1 MSIKKTVEST
11 IARATERTVVSWP
24 VFSAVALISVL
35 VHLFA
40 SPDLEYT
47 NLGIRAVFALTSVI
61 PMFAII
67 FLAVLVKLQSQRAK
81 AVLVVSSFFVGGAL
95 RGVML
100 WALLNEIG
108 IVDSLGLGLRLFLGS
123 WNMGITVFIFGYLW
137 NSYLSYVA
145 SIREKS
151 LDNKQLES
159 SLSLIASETRL
170 QNQNLV
176 AEISQQII
184 DSLQSAQGYSTEEQI
199 SQLEELIRNKVGP
212 LKASLESES
221 QSWLPDKLP
230 RRLSFADRIR
240 NLKFA
245 QSTPASWLVIPL
257 ALAGFP
263 IILADFGLD
272 AALRFVLLGVIFVLP
287 PSAILLSLIKRYLSN
302 SPRALQVVAISLAF
316 LASGASGSVGT
327 YLALLET
334 GQPNQFLLQTPA
346 SYFVYAWS
354 ITLALASRSGFLEV
368 EKELAAIKRKLRW
381 AIARASMVDLHNRRR
396 LFRYLHGPVQSS
408 IQSTIISLQKDPSPA
423 NKQNAF
429 RGLVERL
436 QDVKSPS
443 WQGSDFKTRF
453 QEIQQLWSGLSDIS
467 IGYGQEVEKLLEKDA
482 VLADH
487 LSELIKEVSSAVIR
501 KLSSPELDFQLE
513 VSNVNQ
519 LLIKISWP
527 GSLPDD
533 SIQSSGLTEGLLA
546 SSITNKTVQKGNQIV
561 TSILLPGLHYLAL
574 SSGASQ
580 ALDASTTAP

>member
-1 MSIKKTVEST
+1 MSVRKTIEST
-11 IARATERTVVSWP
+11 IARATEPTLVSWP
-24 VFSAVALISVL
+24 VFIAVAFMSVVL
-35 VHLFA
+35 HLFA

-47 NLGIRAVFALTSVI
+47 NLGIRAVFALTSTL

-67 FLAVLVKLQSQRAK
+67 ALAVLVKLPSQRAK

-137 NSYLSYVA
+137 NSYLSYVG

-199 SQLEELIRNKVGP
+199 SQLEELIQNKVSP
-212 LKASLESES
+212 LKQSLESES
-221 QSWLPDKLP
+221 QSWLPAKLP
-230 RRLSFADRIR
+230 RRLSFSDRIR

-245 QSTPASWLVIPL
+245 QSTPAPWLVIPL

-272 AALRFVLLGVIFVLP
+272 AAMRFVLLGVTFVLP
-287 PSAILLSLIKRYLSN
+287 PSALLLFLIRRHLSN
-302 SPRALQVVAISLAF
+302 SPRALQVIVISLAF
-316 LASGASGSVGT
+316 LISGASGSVGT
-327 YLALLET
+327 FLALIET
-334 GQPNQFLLQTPA
+334 GRPDQFLLQTPA
-346 SYFVYAWS
+346 AYFVYAWS

-408 IQSTIISLQKDPSPA
+408 IQSTIISLQRDPSPA

-453 QEIQQLWSGLSDIS
+453 QEIQQLWSGLCEIS
-467 IGYGQEVEKLLEKDA
+467 ISSDEEVEKLIEKDS

-487 LSELIKEVSSAVIR
+487 LGELLREVSSAVIR
-501 KLSSPELDFQLE
+501 KLNSSRIDIQLAI
-513 VSNVNQ
+513 SNVNQ
-519 LLIKISWP
+519 LLVSISWP
-527 GSLPDD
+527 VSTEPTDLM
-533 SIQSSGLTEGLLA
+533 QSTGLTEGLLA
-546 SSITNKTVQKGNQIV
+546 ASITVNSETNNNQSSITL
-561 TSILLPGLHYLAL
+561 LLPGLHYLAIDV
-574 SSGASQ
+574 S
-580 ALDASTTAP
+580 